1 MRWTLHFDRE
11 AVQKIYKIPREI
23 WQEAKPVLL
32 SLQDEPFPEN
42 AQPDEE
48 DPSRLWIALP
58 GDYVVTYEIVD
69 EKHIVKIID
78 VE

>member
-1 MRWTLHFDRE
+1 M
-11 AVQKIYKIPREI
+11 I
-23 WQEAKPVLL
+23 L
-32 SLQDEPFPEN
+32 SLQDEPFPDN